1 MELRDVDQKN
11 LITNSGQIDASLGV
25 NQYPSGQYPT
35 QDYNPEKPFYDNQN
49 NLYPST
55 NAFQPSY
62 QFENVQNITDLPHK
76 SIYQP
81 STNFFSI
88 QAGISYTSNYV
99 LIVIFSLV
107 ILFCIIAMILLLMN
121 PFIPFFIIMFS
132 TYILIF
138 SICPLFSTDNIIE
151 ISLEDTYVT
160 IIGKAACCKKKI
172 RVFSKNQLIR
182 LDFEEEE
189 VKNKIN
195 FKIFRVFLIFNQG
208 QKELL
213 FIGNSEKYTIE
224 EIRYLLFYV
233 NNHINT
239 KMH

>member
-1 MELRDVDQKN
+1 MELRDIDQKN
-11 LITNSGQIDASLGV
+11 LITNSGQTDTSLGV
-25 NQYPSGQYPT
+25 NQYPQGQFQT
-35 QDYNPEKPFYDNQN
+35 QDYNPENPFYENQN
-49 NLYPST
+49 NLYSST
-55 NAFQPSY
+55 NACQPSY
-62 QFENVQNITDLPHK
+62 QFENVQNIADLPHK

-88 QAGISYTSNYV
+88 QAGFSYTSSYV
-99 LIVIFSLV
+99 LIVIFSLAFIFGFISMIL
-107 ILFCIIAMILLLMN
+107 ILFN
-121 PFIPFFIIMFS
+121 PVISFFIIIVS
-132 TYILIF
+132 IYILFF
-138 SICPLFSTDNIIE
+138 SISPLLSTDNVIQ

-160 IIGKAACCKKKI
+160 IIGKAVCCRKKN

-182 LDFEEEE
+182 LDLEEEE

-195 FKIFRVFLIFNQG
+195 YKVFRVFLIFNKG
-208 QKELL
+208 KELL

-233 NNHINT
+233 NNHIMT